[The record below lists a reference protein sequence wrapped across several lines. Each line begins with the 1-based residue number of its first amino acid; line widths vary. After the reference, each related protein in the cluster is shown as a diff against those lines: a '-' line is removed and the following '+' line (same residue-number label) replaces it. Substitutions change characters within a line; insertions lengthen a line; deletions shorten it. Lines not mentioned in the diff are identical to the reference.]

1 MKTCGL
7 TLSKPIRKK
16 LKSKRLQ
23 NQVKGNRSEKK
34 LLFLSQN
41 FRIRF
46 LELFGFEFPS
56 VKSEQEPR
64 WEKVPKGE
72 EVKHMYLD
80 PRNQIQGGFG
90 GVKRVDFGQ
99 REKRIADLK
108 KQLDKGRVKIGRIT
122 KWTVRILIR

>member
-1 MKTCGL
+1 MNVTEVLVSDFKNAFSRIFNFTVG
-7 TLSKPIRKK
+7 I
-16 LKSKRLQ
+16 
-23 NQVKGNRSEKK
+23 
-34 LLFLSQN
+34 LSQN
-41 FRIRF
+41 FRLRF
-46 LELFGFEFPS
+46 LELFGFEFLS

-108 KQLDKGRVKIGRIT
+108 KQLDEECVKIGRIT
-122 KWTVRILIR
+122 KWTVRIVVR

>member
-1 MKTCGL
+1 MNVTEVRDSDFENAFPGIFNF
-7 TLSKPIRKK
+7 TVGI
-16 LKSKRLQ
+16 
-23 NQVKGNRSEKK
+23 
-34 LLFLSQN
+34 LSQN
-41 FRIRF
+41 FRLRF
-46 LELFGFEFPS
+46 LELFGFEFLS

-108 KQLDKGRVKIGRIT
+108 KQLDEECVKIGRIT
-122 KWTVRILIR
+122 KWTVRIVVR

>member
-7 TLSKPIRKK
+7 IPSKPIRKK
-16 LKSKRLQ
+16 LKFKRLQ

-34 LLFLSQN
+34 FHF
-41 FRIRF
+41 FREKFVVEFSNSI
-46 LELFGFEFPS
+46 LKLFGFEFLS

-80 PRNQIQGGFG
+80 PRNQVMGGFG
-90 GVKRVDFGQ
+90 GVKKVDFGQ

-108 KQLDKGRVKIGRIT
+108 KQLDEGRVKNSS
-122 KWTVRILIR
+122 KP